1 MATTAASPAHST
13 PTLAHHPWNLLS
25 GFSLKW
31 IAIIT
36 MLIDHTAAT
45 LVWSYYL
52 DLRQSFS
59 PDAAL
64 WYDIYIWMRRIGRMA
79 FPLFCFVLV
88 EGFVHTRSR
97 PKYALRTMLID
108 HTAATL
114 VWSYYLDLRQ
124 SFSPDAALWY
134 DIYIWMRRIGRM
146 AFPLFC
152 FVLVEGFVH
161 TRSRSKYALRL
172 LAFGIVA
179 EVPYDYALHTSI
191 SWTSE
196 LNIMFTL
203 LLAFCALWLADV
215 VGSKLK
221 LPWWGT
227 SLLTV
232 ATVAG
237 AAWLANGPL
246 DVSYHAYGII
256 LIGALYLARNH
267 RFVQF
272 LLGCAATVWYCENH
286 NSWLQMYAAAGLACI
301 ALYNGALYLARNH
314 RFVQFL
320 LGCAATVWYCEN
332 HNSWLQMYAA
342 AGLACIALYNGQRG
356 RGMKWFFYLF
366 YPVHLAVLGLLNAVL
381 F

>member
-31 IAIIT
+31 IAII
-36 MLIDHTAAT
+36 
-45 LVWSYYL
+45 
-52 DLRQSFS
+52 
-59 PDAAL
+59 
-64 WYDIYIWMRRIGRMA
+64 
-79 FPLFCFVLV
+79 
-88 EGFVHTRSR
+88 
-97 PKYALRTMLID
+97 TMLID

-272 LLGCAATVWYCENH
+272 LLGCAATVWYCED
-286 NSWLQMYAAAGLACI
+286 
-301 ALYNGALYLARNH
+301 
-314 RFVQFL
+314 
-320 LGCAATVWYCEN
+320 